1 MNNQKYVVVLAAL
14 VAAVSINGCQSRKI
28 LPNPAGTSSY
38 PTISSTKSSNSASS
52 ADSTTS
58 GNNTVVSDTLAVP
71 ETQALPAAE
80 AAPDAQTNTPK
91 TKIDAGL
98 YGDILKRYRQAISQ
112 RYNRGELLKANLNGL
127 CTYCYEGDP
136 LANIGFKITDVD
148 GNGALELLIGSVGAN
163 MTVDKMIFE
172 MYTISNNEPTLVFS
186 GWERSRYYLNSDDSF
201 GHWGSSGSRTSIKS
215 ISKLNQTGN
224 LLIQAEAVIYD
235 FAPGRTATWFFATD
249 DDWDVS
255 DDIQITKAAA
265 QKKIQNYTDMRI
277 QVNLT
282 PFSEYE

>member
-1 MNNQKYVVVLAAL
+1 MNNHKYIIFLAAL
-14 VAAVSINGCQSRKI
+14 VAAVSINGCQSRKP
-28 LPNPAGTSSY
+28 LPNKTGSSSFTAG
-38 PTISSTKSSNSASS
+38 SSTKSSNSASPTDTS
-52 ADSTTS
+52 TS
-58 GNNTVVSDTLAVP
+58 GNNTAVADTQTVSDTQ
-71 ETQALPAAE
+71 TLPAAE
-80 AAPDAQTNTPK
+80 ASPDVQTNTAK

-98 YGDILKRYRQAISQ
+98 YADILKRYRQAISQ

-136 LANIGFKITDVD
+136 LENIGFKIMDID

-186 GWERSRYYLNSDDSF
+186 GWEGSRYYLNSDDSF

-277 QVNLT
+277 QVNFT